1 MIYINI
7 NISNRFTLQTEDPS
21 IAISKVIVDFEN
33 QFISAKWDIN
43 KVFN

>member
-7 NISNRFTLQTEDPS
+7 NISNGFKLQPKDPS

-33 QFISAKWDIN
+33 
-43 KVFN
+43 